1 MRVDSASRLLAA
13 SPDAIFR
20 AFVEPDLI
28 SAWLPPEGMTGR
40 LERFDPVVG
49 GGFRMVLTYEVPE
62 GKGKFTD
69 DSDVA
74 DTRIAALEPPNRV
87 VWEVDFPSDDPA
99 FAGTM
104 TMAWSFAA
112 GEVGSLVTVQCTDV
126 PPGIDP
132 HDHAVGLA
140 SSLEQLE
147 KVVAFA

>member
-13 SPDAIFR
+13 SPDAIYR
-20 AFVEPDLI
+20 AFVEPDLL
-28 SAWLPPEGMTGR
+28 SAWLPPRGMTGR
-40 LERFDPVVG
+40 LEHFAPVVG
-49 GGFRMVLTYEVPE
+49 GGFRMVLTYESSE
-62 GKGKFTD
+62 GHGKFTD

-74 DTRIAALEPPNRV
+74 ETRIVALEPPNRV
-87 VWEVDFPSDDPA
+87 VWAVEFPSDDPA

-112 GEVGSLVTVQCTDV
+112 GEVGSIVSVQCTDV

-132 HDHAVGLA
+132 QDHAAGLA

-147 KVVAFA
+147 RVVAFA